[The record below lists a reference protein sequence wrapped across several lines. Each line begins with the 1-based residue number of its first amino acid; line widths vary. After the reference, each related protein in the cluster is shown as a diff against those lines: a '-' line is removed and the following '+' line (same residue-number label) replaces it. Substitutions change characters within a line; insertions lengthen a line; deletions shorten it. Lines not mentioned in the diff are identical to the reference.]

1 MIVKKFSAKTEAK
14 ARELAIKELGD
25 KTVIMNVKT
34 MKSTGI
40 LKWFKS
46 PTVEVTAAIEDE
58 KDTYIPSPAAATM
71 RRSVSAT
78 PTLSK
83 ILEDDDK
90 MREDSNLGERID
102 NLQHFLEQ
110 QFKAEEKKKEMQ
122 RDAADTANSSASG
135 LRTGDDT
142 SSEALQVLH
151 MISEKLLENEVD
163 EAYVAQIMEEASKS
177 IPANADLNTLLS
189 NVYQRIILKF
199 GQAHGIELTGRRP
212 KVVFFVGPTGVGKTT
227 TIAKI
232 ASRFKVEEG
241 RSVALL
247 TADTYRIAAADQL
260 RIYAD
265 ILNVP
270 LSIIYSAEEL
280 GNAILEFMD
289 YELILVDTA
298 GFSHRNLPQKKD
310 MQKLL
315 DAIDGTYEKEV
326 YLVLSA
332 TTKYKDL
339 IEIVDAYGEMSD
351 FKLIYTKLDETSL
364 YGNLLNI
371 RLRTGAGMSYIT
383 NGQNVPDDIEMFHAQ
398 RLVKQLLGG
407 K

>member
-135 LRTGDDT
+135 LRTGDDEYV
-142 SSEALQVLH
+142 S
-151 MISEKLLENEVD
+151 VD
-163 EAYVAQIMEEASKS
+163 DLREAS
-177 IPANADLNTLLS
+177 
-189 NVYQRIILKF
+189 
-199 GQAHGIELTGRRP
+199 
-212 KVVFFVGPTGVGKTT
+212 
-227 TIAKI
+227 
-232 ASRFKVEEG
+232 
-241 RSVALL
+241 
-247 TADTYRIAAADQL
+247 
-260 RIYAD
+260 
-265 ILNVP
+265 
-270 LSIIYSAEEL
+270 
-280 GNAILEFMD
+280 
-289 YELILVDTA
+289 
-298 GFSHRNLPQKKD
+298 
-310 MQKLL
+310 
-315 DAIDGTYEKEV
+315 
-326 YLVLSA
+326 
-332 TTKYKDL
+332 
-339 IEIVDAYGEMSD
+339 
-351 FKLIYTKLDETSL
+351 
-364 YGNLLNI
+364 
-371 RLRTGAGMSYIT
+371 
-383 NGQNVPDDIEMFHAQ
+383 
-398 RLVKQLLGG
+398 
-407 K
+407 